1 MSLACRNL
9 YQYRLR
15 LFLSAAGVALSVMLM
30 LILSGFSSGVYEQA
44 TYYPENSNV
53 VLEDP
58 TSDTRSSR
66 ARKAPRRR

>member
-9 YQYRLR
+9 YQNRLR

-30 LILSGFSSGVYEQA
+30 LILSGVYEQA
-44 TYYPENSNV
+44 TYYPENSDV
-53 VLEDP
+53 VLDDP